1 MPEFITSCGIKP
13 IIMKKM
19 TYSDVIFELFQEEGN
34 TTRLRFTMGS
44 LANALVGGLTSEKS
58 D

>member
-19 TYSDVIFELFQEEGN
+19 SYSDVIFELFQEGN
-34 TTRLRFTMGS
+34 TTRLRLTMGS